1 MKLLLKYGLFYSV
14 ITMILL
20 NLFSCKVGKDYVREE
35 QNIPETYR
43 QDADTE
49 SSIASIKWW
58 ELFKDPVLV
67 NLIDTALKENQNIK
81 IAITRLEE
89 S

>member
-1 MKLLLKYGLFYSV
+1 MNLLLKYGVFYSV
-14 ITMILL
+14 IIMIFL
-20 NLFSCKVGKDYVREE
+20 NLFSYKVGQDYLREE

-43 QDADTE
+43 QDADAE